1 MVVPHFLYAIWDDV
15 EMRFNEQQGERSAA
29 AKAALYV
36 QRETSALTGES

>member
-1 MVVPHFLYAIWDDV
+1 MVVPHFLYAIWSD
-15 EMRFNEQQGERSAA
+15 ETRFNEQQGERSAA